1 MRKDDLLQICRAF
14 MIHYAEAL
22 QKSDDPAE
30 VGVGVFLMEKS
41 PHDALDHALENTY
54 REFGHAK

>member
-1 MRKDDLLQICRAF
+1 MQKGDLKQIRRAF
-14 MIHYAEAL
+14 MIYYAEAL
-22 QKSDDPAE
+22 QKSDDPGE

-41 PHDALDHALENTY
+41 PHFALDQALENTY